1 MMNNSIIITKKDQ
14 KSLVS
19 IIGKIMPK
27 LCWCLALASLLF
39 TFGCK
44 QTNNENKNR
53 PVPTPQADVT
63 ITVKGDE
70 GISLKS
76 PNTFK
81 VKRNST
87 WKDIKDNAKSKVTP
101 KENKDIKEWRLND
114 AQGDVLVDTYKFE
127 KDAIV
132 FTISKEKDVPTP
144 PTNSITITI
153 EADEGYTFK
162 DESSPCTIKVDKG
175 ALWSIVKT
183 KADAKIELKD
193 GFEKIGW
200 KLGGKDGS
208 YLEDA
213 FVFNNDARVFAT
225 SKKKDEPVTPKITIT
240 VRGDENIVIASP
252 DNFTVD
258 KDSKWASLKPQAI
271 ALATPKENFEIASWR
286 VGDEA
291 GELLKDE
298 KVFNEDATVFA
309 TSKRKVITYKVEH
322 LQENIE
328 NDEYTTHETEEK
340 RGEAGKN
347 TSAEA
352 KTYEGFLAQSFAQA
366 LIKEDGST
374 VIQIKYKRKE
384 ISLIID
390 LDGGRTTTELED
402 GKDGNKLL
410 KGKYGAKVEVATPT
424 QDDGE
429 FEKWEPALP
438 KAFPKDDDP
447 TIYVAKWKMQV
458 MRIRIKG
465 DERIEVLEPSY
476 IDFPLGTT
484 KTFVDIKEDVKKK
497 VKLKSEWDDGDYE
510 IYDWRIGSYDGEL
523 IVDETPLTSGMRVY
537 ARSNYAQFEW
547 FNFSGANSI
556 TGYKKSKPRG
566 RIIIPAKTTEI
577 KEEAFVSCT
586 ELTAVDFRGCSRL
599 REIKFH
605 AFSGCKAMEI
615 VNLTGC
621 SELTD
626 INLSHTAITSI
637 DLSTCPKIKRIN
649 FDYCKK
655 LESANLSGCSELT
668 NIDLSHTAIT
678 SIDLSSSPKLTSVNL
693 SNTAITSIDL
703 SPYPELTYVRLSET
717 AITSIDLSSCP
728 KIKRIFS
735 EYCNELENI
744 NLTGCNELEYVNL
757 TGTAIT
763 SIDLSTCPKIK
774 TIDFIWCRKLE
785 NINITGCNE
794 LTDINLS
801 DTAITSIDLSP
812 CSKITRINFEDCKKL
827 ESIDLSKCTALKQIG
842 EDYSYITPF
851 SGCINAEVKL
861 PTSITKIEIRA
872 FGGYND
878 NYCKKVLVPD
888 KTVKEWVKYSG
899 YPEDR
904 IEMY

>member
-1 MMNNSIIITKKDQ
+1 
-14 KSLVS
+14 
-19 IIGKIMPK
+19 
-27 LCWCLALASLLF
+27 
-39 TFGCK
+39 
-44 QTNNENKNR
+44 
-53 PVPTPQADVT
+53 
-63 ITVKGDE
+63 
-70 GISLKS
+70 
-76 PNTFK
+76 
-81 VKRNST
+81 
-87 WKDIKDNAKSKVTP
+87 
-101 KENKDIKEWRLND
+101 
-114 AQGDVLVDTYKFE
+114 VLVDTYKFE
-127 KDAIV
+127 KDVAIFAV
-132 FTISKEKDVPTP
+132 SKEKDVPPP

-162 DESSPCTIKVDKG
+162 DESSPCTIKVDKDST
-175 ALWSIVKT
+175 WSSIKT
-183 KADAKIELKD
+183 KAEAKIELKD
-193 GFEKIGW
+193 DYEKIGW
-200 KLGGKDGS
+200 KLGGKDGG

-225 SKKKDEPVTPKITIT
+225 SKKKGEPVTSKITIT
-240 VRGDENIVIASP
+240 VRGDENIVVATP

-258 KDSKWASLKPQAI
+258 KGSRWASLKTQAI
-271 ALATPKENFEIASWR
+271 ALATPKENFEIASWHLHD
-286 VGDEA
+286 VGVEF
-291 GELLKDE
+291 LKDG
-298 KVFNEDATVFA
+298 KVFNKDATVFA
-309 TSKRKVITYKVEH
+309 TSKRKVVTYKVEH
-322 LQENIE
+322 LHENIDD
-328 NDEYTTHETEEK
+328 DEYTTHETEEK

-352 KTYEGFLAQSFAQA
+352 KTYEGFIVQSFEQS
-366 LIKEDGST
+366 LIKIDGST
-374 VIQIKYKRKE
+374 IIQIKYKRKKT
-384 ISLIID
+384 SLILD
-390 LDGGRTTTELED
+390 LNGGKATELED
-402 GKDGNKLL
+402 GKDGHKLL

-424 QDDGE
+424 HDDGE
-429 FEKWEPALP
+429 FEKWEPPLP
-438 KAFPKDDDP
+438 KTFLKEDDP

-458 MRIRIKG
+458 MRVTIKG
-465 DERIEVLEPSY
+465 DERIEVLDPPY

-497 VKLKSEWDDGDYE
+497 VKLKSEWDGGDYE
-510 IYDWRIGSYDGEL
+510 IYDWRMGSYDRDL
-523 IVDETPLTSGMRVY
+523 IVDETPLASGMRVY
-537 ARSNYAQFEW
+537 VRSNYTKFKW
-547 FNFSGANSI
+547 GGSGLYVNSI
-556 TGYKKSKPRG
+556 IGYYGNKPKG
-566 RIIIPAKTTEI
+566 RIIIPARTTEI
-577 KEEAFVSCT
+577 KKGAFKECT
-586 ELTAVDFRGCSRL
+586 ELTAVEFAGYRKLRL
-599 REIKFH
+599 IESD
-605 AFSGCKAMEI
+605 AFSDCSALEIVNLSRCTALKKIGEFGNNSSFYACKALKEI
-615 VNLTGC
+615 NLTGC
-621 SELTD
+621 SELTEV
-626 INLSHTAITSI
+626 NLSDSGITSI
-637 DLSTCPKIKRIN
+637 DLSPCP
-649 FDYCKK
+649 
-655 LESANLSGCSELT
+655 ELT
-668 NIDLSHTAIT
+668 DIGLSNTGIT

-693 SNTAITSIDL
+693 SNPAITSIDL